1 MPHHKIQLLY
11 YLQVSCNKI
20 HTTFN
25 IFYREKDRG
34 REKFELTTLLALCT
48 YEERFQI
55 SNRLCYSKLKTF
67 FFP

>member
-34 REKFELTTLLALCT
+34 REKFELTTLLALCMK
-48 YEERFQI
+48 
-55 SNRLCYSKLKTF
+55 SDSK
-67 FFP
+67 FPIDYAIPN